1 MMSGDSRLGALAEA
15 SALVIVRV
23 PTGEGRHWLLHF
35 PGNLVGGRS
44 VKIRRARLLAL
55 LRRGRARGGVFEPGP
70 SPALVLDID
79 ARVLLV
85 DGHTTPTRTV
95 RYTRSAHRP
104 AENNNAADE
113 IWREQGARSDWSGI
127 SDSLDKSSTIVVLIG
142 GIGAGIG
149 TFF

>member
-1 MMSGDSRLGALAEA
+1 M
-15 SALVIVRV
+15 
-23 PTGEGRHWLLHF
+23 
-35 PGNLVGGRS
+35 
-44 VKIRRARLLAL
+44 KIRRARLLAL

-79 ARVLLV
+79 ALVLLV